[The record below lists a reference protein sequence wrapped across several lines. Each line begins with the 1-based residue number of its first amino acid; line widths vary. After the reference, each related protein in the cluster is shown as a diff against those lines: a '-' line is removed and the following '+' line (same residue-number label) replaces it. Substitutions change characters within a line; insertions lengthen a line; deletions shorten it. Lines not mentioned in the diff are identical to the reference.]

1 MNILNEILKNVLS
14 WHRSYHFILFFLA
27 DLRSIAGNPYTFSL
41 TEIQN
46 ATEYFANDNKIG
58 EGGFGTVYKVH

>member
-1 MNILNEILKNVLS
+1 MNILNEILKNVSS
-14 WHRSYHFILFFLA
+14 WHRSSHFILFVLA
-27 DLRSIAGNPYTFSL
+27 DLRSIAGNPYTFNL

-58 EGGFGTVYKVH
+58 EDGFGTVYKEN